1 MKILLVGNYHPSDQ
15 KSMQRFAAL
24 LNRGFR
30 AAGHETRLIHP
41 PIVAGKLPFRGA
53 AAKWLGYV
61 DKFVVFPKSLKQ
73 AVEWADVVHICD
85 HSNAFY
91 IKYMHHRPHIVTC
104 HDMLAIRS
112 ALGEIPCNRTSW
124 TGRQLQSMILRGLQD
139 AGRTGHVACVS
150 EATRQDILRVA
161 GVPRKNVSQIYNGLN
176 FPYSPLD
183 MAHGRAK
190 IKKFGIGKDQR
201 YLLHVGGNSWYK
213 NRLGVLKIFSALKSR
228 PEGKH
233 ISLVM
238 AGQEFT
244 SEMRLCLCNCVGSRD
259 VLELLNPTN
268 EELRALYSC
277 ADMML
282 FPSLQEGFG
291 WPIIEAQACG
301 CPVVTSD
308 RVPMTE
314 VGGDA
319 ATYIDPDDVD
329 LAASA
334 IARRIQIRNQPCE
347 KSLKN
352 IERFSVSQMIGRYLK
367 LYEMLLSSGQSNGT
381 IHEQT
386 EKGQDQLL
394 DANSVGLTC
403 PDNEELGALHS

>member
-1 MKILLVGNYHPSDQ
+1 MKILLIGNYFPSGQ

-30 AAGHETRLIHP
+30 AAGHETRLIRP
-41 PIVAGKLPFRGA
+41 PVVAGILPVRGA

-61 DKFVVFPKSLKQ
+61 DKFIVFPKSLKR
-73 AVEWADVVHICD
+73 AVEWADIVHICD

-91 IKYMHHRPHIVTC
+91 IKYMQHRPHIVTC

-124 TGRQLQSMILRGLQD
+124 TGRQLQSMILRGLQA
-139 AGRTGHVACVS
+139 AGRTGHIACVS

-161 GVPRKNVSQIYNGLN
+161 EVPKETVSTVYNGLN

-183 MAHGRAK
+183 VAQGRAK
-190 IKKFGIGKDQR
+190 IKKFGIGLDQR
-201 YLLHVGGNSWYK
+201 FLLHVGGNSWYK

-228 PEGKH
+228 PEGRRL
-233 ISLVM
+233 SLVM
-238 AGQEFT
+238 AGQVIT
-244 SEMRLCLCNCVGSRD
+244 SEMRLFLSDCVGGQD
-259 VLELLNPTN
+259 VLQLINPSN

-277 ADMML
+277 ADMLL

-308 RVPMTE
+308 RAPMTE
-314 VGGDA
+314 VGGEA
-319 ATYIDPDDVD
+319 ATYIDPNDIDS
-329 LAASA
+329 AASA
-334 IARRIQIRNQPCE
+334 IARRIHIRNQPCE
-347 KSLKN
+347 KSLQNVK
-352 IERFSVSQMIGRYLK
+352 RFNASLMIGHYLEQ
-367 LYEMLLSSGQSNGT
+367 YELLLRSRHSNGN
-381 IHEQT
+381 H
-386 EKGQDQLL
+386 
-394 DANSVGLTC
+394 
-403 PDNEELGALHS
+403 